1 MDNLMEMQV
10 SYHSPI
16 IGVLELRVS
25 WAILLLSGC
34 PWYGNGICLNHNS
47 WRTQR

>member
-1 MDNLMEMQV
+1 VGEDPELDQLFLRLCVEVNKEVKFMDNLMEMQV

-25 WAILLLSGC
+25 
-34 PWYGNGICLNHNS
+34 
-47 WRTQR
+47 